1 MLSTMQRHPL
11 TVTTLLRHGATVH
24 GRSEVVTWEG
34 GAARRATYAEVAARA
49 TRLAAALRGL
59 GIEGDQRVATLMWN
73 NQEHLEAYLAVPAMG
88 AVLHTLNLRLPAEQL
103 RHIAHHAEDRV
114 VLVDASLLPLLSPLL
129 PDLPAVE
136 HVIVVGDVPLP
147 DLPLVHVHGYEEL
160 LAAAPSHVDWPD
172 LDEDAAAA
180 MCYTSGTTGDPKGV
194 VYSHRS
200 IYLHS
205 MQVCMPESLG
215 LDDSVRA
222 LAVVPMFHAMAWGLP
237 YAAFM
242 VGTSLLLPGPHLQ
255 AAPLAEF
262 IAAHRPHTAAAVP
275 TVWSALL
282 AHLDTHGGDVASLR
296 EVLVGGA
303 ACPAALMTG
312 FEERHDVRVIAAW
325 GMTETSPL
333 GTVARTPHH
342 ARSGEAE
349 AEADSESESESE
361 SEPAMEYR
369 TTAGRPPAG
378 VELRLVSQ
386 DDGSVLPQDG
396 VAVGEVEVRGPW
408 VTGSYHLIGRPADKF
423 HDGWLRTGDLG
434 TLTPDGY
441 LRLTDRAK
449 DVIKSGGEWISSVE
463 LENHLMAHPAVRE
476 AAVIGVP
483 DDRWDERPLAVI
495 AGHPTPVDYPCLHAY
510 LAEHLAR
517 WQLPERWTTVR
528 EIPKTS
534 VGKFDKKELRRQYA
548 QGELTV
554 TDIRAA
560 GVAP

>member
-1 MLSTMQRHPL
+1 MLSTMQRQPL
-11 TVTTLLRHGATVH
+11 SVTTLLRHGATVH
-24 GRSEVVTWEG
+24 GRSEVVTWTG
-34 GAARRATYAEVAARA
+34 GAARRASYAQVAARA
-49 TRLAAALRGL
+49 AQLAAALRGL
-59 GIEGDQRVATLMWN
+59 GVEGDQRVATLMWN

-88 AVLHTLNLRLPAEQL
+88 AVLHTLNLRVPADQL

-114 VLVDASLLPLLSPLL
+114 ILVDASLVPLLAPLL
-129 PDLPAVE
+129 PELPTVE
-136 HVIVVGDVPLP
+136 HVIVVGAPGDGELP
-147 DLPLVHVHGYEEL
+147 ALSRVRTHAYEEL
-160 LAAAPSHVDWPD
+160 LAAAPDHFDWPE

-200 IYLHS
+200 VYLHS
-205 MQVCMPESLG
+205 MQVCLPEALG

-242 VGTSLLLPGPHLQ
+242 AGTSLLLPGPHLQ

-275 TVWSALL
+275 TVWAALL
-282 AHLDTHGGDVASLR
+282 AHLDTHGGDVSSLR

-303 ACPAALMTG
+303 ACPADLMSG

-333 GTVARTPHH
+333 GTVARAPHH
-342 ARSGEAE
+342 ARI
-349 AEADSESESESE
+349 ADAAR
-361 SEPAMEYR
+361 PYR
-369 TTAGRPPAG
+369 HSAGRPPAR
-378 VELRLVSQ
+378 VELRLASQ
-386 DDGSVLPQDG
+386 DDGSLLPHDG
-396 VAVGEVEVRGPW
+396 ATVGELEVRGPW
-408 VTGSYHLIGRPADKF
+408 VTGSYHLIGSPADKF
-423 HDGWLRTGDLG
+423 RDGWLRTGDLG
-434 TLTPDGY
+434 TLTPDGC

-463 LENHLMAHPAVRE
+463 LENHLMAHPAVHE

-483 DDRWDERPLAVI
+483 DQRWDERPLAVI
-495 AGHPTPVDYPCLHAY
+495 AWHSAPVDYPALHA
-510 LAEHLAR
+510 HLGERIAR
-517 WQLPERWTTVR
+517 WQLPERWATVP

-534 VGKFDKKELRRQYA
+534 VGKFDKKELRRRYA
-548 QGELTV
+548 QGELPATAV
-554 TDIRAA
+554 
-560 GVAP
+560 